1 MNEKY
6 TEAELIETLPAPA
19 KEAIANANLPASKA
33 ASIVAVFKP
42 CMEELNGFSD
52 RLEGIFG
59 QADITEQLSRDAKRL
74 RLDIA
79 KVRVAGDKV
88 RKAAKEESLRY
99 GQAIDGVYRFIALAA
114 SENESRLEDIEKH
127 QERIEA
133 ERRSKLHAERCEILA
148 EYGVDG
154 DHMSLG
160 NMEDV
165 VWENF
170 LAGTIANHNARIEA
184 ERKAEAERIAR
195 EKAEAEERERIR
207 IENERL
213 RAEAVEREKAE
224 AERRAKEAAEKAK
237 LEAKLKK
244 EREAARAKLEAE
256 RKERERAEA
265 ELRSKREAEE
275 AARREADNKARAE
288 AEAKARAEKAA
299 QMAPDREKLELL
311 AKAIIDI
318 RMPDVKSEE
327 SMMVVESASDMLTR
341 TAAYIM
347 RQVESMLASA

>member
-19 KEAIANANLPASKA
+19 KEAITNANLPASKA
-33 ASIVAVFKP
+33 ASIIAVFKP
-42 CMEELNGFSD
+42 CMEELDGFTE
-52 RLEGIFG
+52 RLEGILS
-59 QADITEQLSRDAKRL
+59 QSDITEQLSRDAKRL
-74 RLDIA
+74 RLDIV

-99 GQAIDGVYRFIALAA
+99 GQAIDGVYKFIALAA

-127 QERIEA
+127 QERIED
-133 ERRSKLHAERCEILA
+133 ERRRKLHAERCEILSK
-148 EYGVDG
+148 YGVDG
-154 DHMSLG
+154 DNMKLG
-160 NMEDV
+160 DMEYV
-165 VWENF
+165 VWDNF
-170 LAGTIANHNARIEA
+170 LAGTIANHKARIEA
-184 ERKAEAERIAR
+184 ERKIEAERIAR
-195 EKAEAEERERIR
+195 EKTEAEERERIR
-207 IENERL
+207 VENERL
-213 RAEAVEREKAE
+213 RAEAAEREKAE